1 MQALDDGCACS
12 SQLTPHADAV
22 HEIMDLFDSAHV
34 ELGDSEETWAVYK
47 AAAHACK
54 QCLRGILGTSY
65 MQCVLASF
73 TLYKYATA
81 LIYMRIYILI
91 SC

>member
-12 SQLTPHADAV
+12 SQLAPYADAV
-22 HEIMDLFDSAHV
+22 HEIMNLFDSARV

-54 QCLRGILGTSY
+54 QSLRGTLGASY
-65 MQCVLASF
+65 MQRVLAAL
-73 TLYKYATA
+73 TLYKHATP
-81 LIYMRIYILI
+81 LIHMR
-91 SC
+91 SM